1 MKAVVTLSKKF
12 FPQHP
17 RKGEETLFREK
28 VLSNSKRHTC
38 RNNYEYWKEKI
49 DRLKKVGG
57 VLSVRQWSVNPYRSP
72 QEIVADIPAELVGVQ
87 KLILHREKE
96 VTEHYAEG
104 TTEPVAVV
112 TNFEYTA
119 VVDGYNTPVELL
131 AVNDGLT
138 PEEYKAWFAPVFEK
152 AKADTLEFAIIHFT
166 KERY

>member
-28 VLSNSKRHTC
+28 VLSGSKRHTC
-38 RNNYEYWKEKI
+38 RNNYEYWKKKI
-49 DRLKKVGG
+49 DRLKEVGG
-57 VLSVRQWSVNPYRSP
+57 VLSVRQWSANPYRSP
-72 QEIVADIPAELVGVQ
+72 QETVKEIPAGLVGVQ

-96 VTEHYAEG
+96 ITEHYAEG
-104 TTEPVAVV
+104 IPKPVAI
-112 TNFEYTA
+112 TTCYEYTA
-119 VVDGYNTPVELL
+119 VVDGYNTPLELL

-138 PEEYKAWFAPVFEK
+138 PEEYKAWFAPVFDKE
-152 AKADTLEFAIIHFT
+152 KADTLEFAIIHFT